1 MKKRAAWSV
10 SACVM
15 VAGLAAAMVTM
26 PTAAQEALQQAG
38 QALTPIERLQ
48 AAYPGVR
55 THTDAGRMLYVYG
68 KPMTIGPTAQAA
80 VDAFLAQYMGVF
92 GIAAADLTQT
102 SDFDMSGGK
111 FTGFWFKQSI
121 DGVPVEYGNG
131 RILVLNPRN
140 AGESYRVVYV
150 AGTFA
155 ERPEGGFA
163 VDTVNAAGAT
173 TKAQQFHD
181 MQTWGEPTLVIHQG
195 DGQWQD
201 ARRAWKVQGTTTA
214 VGIVTDRHTL
224 FIDAAT
230 GELLRDRDEI
240 MHVDHTGTVRG
251 FATSGVWADSATNPP
266 VLTTIP
272 DMRVTRTG
280 GNSAFT
286 NGSGVFQIP
295 FSGTST
301 GTLTTNVSSG
311 RWVNVNPVGLTEQSA
326 SVSNT
331 PGTAATLTLNAT
343 PSGAT
348 TAQINAFIHTQLS
361 RDYFRTRT
369 GPTGLA
375 GLDIILPANTGVSG
389 SCNAY
394 FDGGSINFF
403 NAGGGCNNTAFSTVI
418 AHEYGHFV
426 VQTLG
431 LGQGGFG
438 EGFSDSLAILLY
450 DDGVVGRGF
459 STTGSPVRNIDQAN
473 QQYPCGLAIH
483 TCGQIVGGVWRD
495 TRLNFQ
501 GIYGSA
507 SLELARQLH
516 VDWSLITI
524 GGAGSNFLNSAHPG
538 TAIEVITVD
547 DTDGDITNGSPNYT
561 PICAAFSKHN
571 ITCPSASGVDFSYP
585 GGRPATVLPG
595 ETTTLD
601 VNVVSAVS
609 APESGSGKLFARV
622 GGVGSYVE
630 VAREQLGTNQYR
642 FTLPAAQC
650 GETIEYY
657 ITARATTG
665 GVNYEPLSA
674 PAVPFTA
681 LVGVNVTTVANLNS
695 ESLSGFSAAA
705 NGATSGAWQSRVPV
719 SAGAGD
725 PAADYD
731 GSGKAWV
738 TDNRAG
744 FDVDGGPSELLSPTF
759 NLSGYSRAVL
769 SYARWL
775 TCDTGEDR
783 MQVDISSDGG
793 ATWQPLETVAPT
805 AGWQKATF
813 ELSSVIPLT
822 SSVKVRFSVNDT
834 PDNSITEG
842 AVDAINLFAYQCPQ
856 ACAADFNADGFLD
869 FTDFDLFVA
878 SFESGDP
885 AADYN
890 GDGFLDFTDFDAFVA
905 AFEAGC

>member
-1 MKKRAAWSV
+1 MMNRSALSVAALLV
-10 SACVM
+10 VCGGTCVP
-15 VAGLAAAMVTM
+15 VLAATPNDANRL
-26 PTAAQEALQQAG
+26 AAVG
-38 QALTPIERLQ
+38 QTPIERLQ

-55 THTDAGRMLYVYG
+55 TFTDAGRLLYVYG
-68 KPMTIGPTAQAA
+68 KPMTSGPTAQAA
-80 VDAFLAQYMGVF
+80 VDAFLAQYIGVF

-131 RILVLNPRN
+131 RILVLNPRT

-163 VDTVNAAGAT
+163 ADTLNADAAKA
-173 TKAQQFHD
+173 KAQQFHE
-181 MQTWGEPTLVIHQG
+181 MQTWSEPTLVIHQG

-214 VGIVTDRHTL
+214 VGIVTDRHTM

-240 MHVDHTGTVRG
+240 MQVDHTGTVRAY
-251 FATSGVWADSATNPP
+251 ATPGVWADASTNPP

-272 DMRVTRTG
+272 DIRVTRTG
-280 GNSAFT
+280 GNNAFT
-286 NGSGVFQIP
+286 NSSGVFQIP
-295 FSGTST
+295 FSGTAA

-326 SVSNT
+326 SISNT
-331 PGTAATLTLNAT
+331 PGSAATITLNPT

-348 TAQINAFIHTQLS
+348 TAQINAFIHTQLT

-369 GPTGLA
+369 GPTGLS
-375 GLDIILPANTGVSG
+375 GLDIVLPANTGVSG

-426 VQTLG
+426 VQALG

-438 EGFSDSLAILLY
+438 EGFADSVAILLY
-450 DDGVVGRGF
+450 DDGIVGRGF
-459 STTGSPVRNIDQAN
+459 STNGGAVRNIDQAN
-473 QQYPCGLAIH
+473 QQYPCNLEIH
-483 TCGQIVGGVWRD
+483 TCGQIVAGVWRD
-495 TRLNFQ
+495 LRLNFQ
-501 GIYGSA
+501 GLYGTA

-516 VDWSLITI
+516 VDWSLITT
-524 GGAGSNFLNSAHPG
+524 GGTGSNFVNSAHPG
-538 TAIEVITVD
+538 TPIEVITAD
-547 DTDGDITNGSPNYT
+547 DNDGDITNGSPNYT

-585 GGRPATVLPG
+585 NGRPANVAPG
-595 ETTTLD
+595 ESTALD
-601 VNVVSAVS
+601 VTVVSAVS
-609 APESGSGKLFARV
+609 SPESGSGKLFARV

-630 VAREQLGTNQYR
+630 VPRQQLGTNQYR
-642 FTLPAAQC
+642 FTLPPAQC
-650 GETIEYY
+650 GQTIEYY
-657 ITARATTG
+657 ITAKATTG

-674 PAVPFTA
+674 PSVPFTA
-681 LVGVNVTTVANLNS
+681 LAGVNVTTVAALNS
-695 ESLSGFSAAA
+695 ESISGFSASA
-705 NGATSGAWQSRVPV
+705 NGASSGAWQSRAPIA
-719 SAGAGD
+719 AGAGD

-744 FDVDGGPSELLSPTF
+744 FDVDGGPVQLFSPTF

-793 ATWQPLETVAPT
+793 TTWQPLETVAPT
-805 AGWQKATF
+805 AGWQKAEF
-813 ELSSVIPLT
+813 ELSSIIPLT
-822 SSVKVRFSVNDT
+822 SSVRVRYSVND
-834 PDNSITEG
+834 PSDNSITEG

-869 FTDFDLFVA
+869 FTDFDLYVA
-878 SFESGDP
+878 AFEAGNPS
-885 AADYN
+885 ADFN
-890 GDGFLDFTDFDAFVA
+890 ADGFLDFTDFDDFVS